1 MPFRPI
7 ARKNDTPSQRV
18 QHSAMPAGEA
28 SEVNA
33 RARIRSPALSSSGQ
47 ASGSGENNDN
57 PTDGLDPGKCTVV
70 LHDADNAALNN
81 SDSRNSK
88 GRRANWNEDGTY
100 KIGKGKPSPDHYFPK
115 GKSGNPK
122 GRPKGKRSINTQAKA
137 IFDVKVPVK
146 VNGET
151 RMLDATGVM
160 LTKLYELGAKGK
172 LAAIAQVLAIQRE
185 RYPEAVTTAAANPLS
200 SDELSLIDAI
210 LTEAGFAATPVSRAG
225 RGKSTTLEDEI

>member
-7 ARKNDTPSQRV
+7 ARKNDMPAQRAK
-18 QHSAMPAGEA
+18 HSAMPAREA
-28 SEVNA
+28 SEVIA
-33 RARIRSPALSSSGQ
+33 RARIRRQATSSSSR
-47 ASGSGENNDN
+47 ASGSGEDN
-57 PTDGLDPGKCTVV
+57 EIPTDGFDLGKCEAVSQDT
-70 LHDADNAALNN
+70 DNVAPNN

-88 GRRANWNEDGTY
+88 ARRANWNEDGSY

-185 RYPEAVTTAAANPLS
+185 RYPEAASPAASNPLS

-225 RGKSTTLEDEI
+225 CGKSTTLEDEI

>member
-7 ARKNDTPSQRV
+7 ARKNHTISQRA
-18 QHSAMPAGEA
+18 QFSAMPTGEVA
-28 SEVNA
+28 EANVRA
-33 RARIRSPALSSSGQ
+33 RARRQVPSSSSG
-47 ASGSGENNDN
+47 ASGSGDDNDI
-57 PTDGLDPGKCTVV
+57 PTDRLEQDQCAAA
-70 LHDADNAALNN
+70 LHDADNVDLNN
-81 SDSRNSK
+81 SDSRSLK
-88 GRRANWNEDGTY
+88 RRGANWNDDGSY

-172 LAAIAQVLAIQRE
+172 LAAIAQILAIQRE
-185 RYPEAVTTAAANPLS
+185 RYPEAVSAAANPLS
-200 SDELSLIDAI
+200 NDELRLIDTI
-210 LTEAGFAATPVSRAG
+210 LTEAGFAASPVSRAG
-225 RGKSTTLEDEI
+225 RGKPTTPEDEI

>member
-7 ARKNDTPSQRV
+7 TRKNEPLSQGA
-18 QHSAMPAGEA
+18 QHSKMLAGEA
-28 SEVNA
+28 SEVNG
-33 RARIRSPALSSSGQ
+33 RARIRRQAPSSSSGI
-47 ASGSGENNDN
+47 SGSGEDNNI
-57 PTDGLDPGKCTVV
+57 PTARLEQDQCAAALR
-70 LHDADNAALNN
+70 DADRVALNN
-81 SDSRNSK
+81 YDSRSPK
-88 GRRANWNEDGTY
+88 GRRTNWNEDGSY

-160 LTKLYELGAKGK
+160 LTKLYELAAKGK

-185 RYPEAVTTAAANPLS
+185 RYPEAVSPAAPNPLS

>member
-7 ARKNDTPSQRV
+7 ARKNDTPSQRA
-18 QHSAMPAGEA
+18 QHSEISAGEA
-28 SEVNA
+28 TEVNVRPRVRKKA
-33 RARIRSPALSSSGQ
+33 SLSSSGIS
-47 ASGSGENNDN
+47 ASGEDNDN
-57 PTDGLDPGKCTVV
+57 PTECFDPDKCAAVS
-70 LHDADNAALNN
+70 HDANNVASDN
-81 SDSRNSK
+81 SDHRSLK
-88 GRRANWNEDGTY
+88 GRGVNWNDDGSY
-100 KIGKGKPSPDHYFPK
+100 KIGKGKPSPNHYFPK

-146 VNGET
+146 VNGQT

-185 RYPEAVTTAAANPLS
+185 RYPEAVSAAANPLS
-200 SDELSLIDAI
+200 NDELRLIDTI
-210 LTEAGFAATPVSRAG
+210 LTEAGFAASPVSRAG
-225 RGKSTTLEDEI
+225 RGKPTTPEDEI

>member
-7 ARKNDTPSQRV
+7 ARNNDTPSQRA

-33 RARIRSPALSSSGQ
+33 RARIRRQDTSSSSG
-47 ASGSGENNDN
+47 APGSGEDNDN
-57 PTDGLDPGKCTVV
+57 PTDSLEQGTCAAI
-70 LHDADNAALNN
+70 LHDADNVALNN
-81 SDSRNSK
+81 SDSRSHK
-88 GRRANWNEDGTY
+88 GRRANWNEDGSY

-185 RYPEAVTTAAANPLS
+185 RYPEAVSPATANPLS

-210 LTEAGFAATPVSRAG
+210 LTEAGFAASPVSRAG
-225 RGKSTTLEDEI
+225 RGKPTTTEDEI